1 VLGRV
6 ASRGVALG
14 ARRRS
19 GWEAGRRS
27 HASPAEEVTEGEQRS
42 ESGRGREE
50 APREAGGKITASKVR
65 FQLWG
70 GVGTR
75 WGLQDGG
82 RERSRSEAE
91 EPWWPGRLVLVVGP
105 SSPLGSGLS
114 V

>member
-1 VLGRV
+1 
-6 ASRGVALG
+6 VALG

-50 APREAGGKITASKVR
+50 APREAGGKRTKITASKVR
-65 FQLWG
+65 LQLWG

-75 WGLQDGG
+75 RGCRTEGG
-82 RERSRSEAE
+82 TEGEGGAVRRRNR
-91 EPWWPGRLVLVVGP
+91 GGLVLVGP
-105 SSPLGSGLS
+105 SSPLGLS